1 MATPHGGQAIQT
13 LKVGDQVLAE
23 DPATGKVGVERVQAV
38 IHDPASPLIEVELS
52 DGSSIK
58 VTADH
63 PFWVDQGIDFVGPGW
78 LPAGQLRPGD
88 QLRTA
93 DGDLVRVVGLRYN
106 AGTADVYTLTVAN
119 DHDFFVGAAR
129 VLVHNADCIKAAQ
142 TAETQAHYLQGL
154 LPAGSRGR
162 VTIGVGVAE
171 DASGGIHVLVGTSE
185 ANGYLRSGVKSAVAR
200 AGYVVAPGTGHAETD
215 IVNYATLHHWK
226 VIAVGAGRPVCPAC
240 VTAIENAGGVVATV
254 KK

>member
-1 MATPHGGQAIQT
+1 
-13 LKVGDQVLAE
+13 
-23 DPATGKVGVERVQAV
+23 
-38 IHDPASPLIEVELS
+38 
-52 DGSSIK
+52 
-58 VTADH
+58 
-63 PFWVDQGIDFVGPGW
+63 
-78 LPAGQLRPGD
+78 
-88 QLRTA
+88 
-93 DGDLVRVVGLRYN
+93 VRVVGLRYH

-119 DHDFFVGAAR
+119 DHDFFVGAAQ

-185 ANGYLRSGVKSAVAR
+185 GNGYLRSGVKGAVER
-200 AGYVVAPGTGHAETD
+200 AGYEVAPGTGHAETD
-215 IVNYATLHHWK
+215 IVDHATLRHWR
-226 VIAVGAGRPVCPAC
+226 VIAVGAGRPVCRPC

-254 KK
+254 KKQ